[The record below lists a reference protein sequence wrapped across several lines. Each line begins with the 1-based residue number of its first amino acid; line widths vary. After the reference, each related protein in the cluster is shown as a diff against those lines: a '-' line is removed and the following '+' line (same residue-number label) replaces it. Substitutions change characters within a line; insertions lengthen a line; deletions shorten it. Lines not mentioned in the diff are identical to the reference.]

1 MTMLAVA
8 VGVLT
13 GIISGFGI
21 GGGTLLLLYLT
32 AVAGVEQYAASGI
45 NLLYFLCCAPTALI
59 SHIRHKRVVWQAFIW
74 CAVAGVITSIVAALV
89 APMLPTQLLRQL
101 FGMLLLYVGCKE
113 LFFKSKKEEKSPKK
127 DR

>member
-1 MTMLAVA
+1 MTVLALA

-32 AVAGVEQYAASGI
+32 AVAGMEQYLASGV
-45 NLLYFLCCAPTALI
+45 NLLYFLCCAPTALV
-59 SHIRHKRVVWQAFIW
+59 SHIRQKRVVWQAFAW
-74 CAVAGVITSIVAALV
+74 CAAAGVVTSIAA
-89 APMLPTQLLRQL
+89 AIAGPMLPTRLLRQL

-113 LFFKSKKEEKSPKK
+113 FFSKSKKEEKSPG
-127 DR
+127 DD